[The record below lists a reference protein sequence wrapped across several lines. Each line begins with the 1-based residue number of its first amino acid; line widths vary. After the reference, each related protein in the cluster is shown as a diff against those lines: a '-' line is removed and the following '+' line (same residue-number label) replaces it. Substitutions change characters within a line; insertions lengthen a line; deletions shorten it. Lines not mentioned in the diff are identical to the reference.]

1 MYDVSLGK
9 YIRMYMFLV
18 TLTHKIYQTLQTR
31 QTHANPYPYLV
42 FEGPVQR
49 TAKNRRPDQ
58 TLTAKT
64 GPVFTKTGPFYGL
77 IKKSQSKRLKNDVF
91 MDFLHIFLKS
101 VAIIT

>member
-1 MYDVSLGK
+1 
-9 YIRMYMFLV
+9 
-18 TLTHKIYQTLQTR
+18 
-31 QTHANPYPYLV
+31 V

-49 TAKNRRPDQ
+49 TAKDRRPDR

-64 GPVFTKTGPFYGL
+64 GPVLDRSRPVFTKTGPFYGL